1 MAKKRMIV
9 ESDTGRAA
17 RETDEQREEREK
29 KDQELREWFLKDYAR
44 WWYVLLCLAICA
56 FGGLQILW
64 LNYGAIGTIAM
75 IAFEAAAIVI
85 EYLVYRRIWQKE
97 DEEE

>member
-1 MAKKRMIV
+1 
-9 ESDTGRAA
+9 
-17 RETDEQREEREK
+17 
-29 KDQELREWFLKDYAR
+29 
-44 WWYVLLCLAICA
+44 VLLCLAICA